1 MAKFYNSLKS
11 MKSCAIGTIMP
22 WTGDLTKIPIGWVK
36 CNGSS
41 LNDFDYPLL
50 FEVIGYT
57 YGGASN
63 GNTFTLPALLSKS
76 IVDFHP
82 SHQNI
87 LGIDMPDNF
96 KDRIGTDTANLASGG
111 TSKID
116 LKVMLTPSNNFS
128 GTFVGNTLNPI
139 SYQDTVTTVPR
150 LLGDHHMGSHSHP
163 SPNETGIP
171 SVAYGSQ
178 WVEACQGNFF
188 TNCAFDC
195 PDDCETVDMYIAEG
209 NGNASLNQSSYV
221 ITNVKSANTLG
232 ALLVGLTPN
241 PFATGQLAPQNTP
254 YKNYLDP
261 SDDTIEV
268 SPNGVGG
275 VRIAYPAG
283 LNHNEVNFVGIHG
296 GHAHNATDYSINQG
310 SVKTPNNISYNTIT
324 SGNLTPVNSSNQGI
338 AQMRVDNIDTPSL
351 SITYIIRAY

>member
-1 MAKFYNSLKS
+1 

-22 WTGDLTKIPIGWVK
+22 WTGDLTKIPFGWVK
-36 CNGSS
+36 CDGSS

-63 GNTFTLPALLSKS
+63 GNTFALPALLSKS

-96 KDRIGTDTANLASGG
+96 KDRIGTTTANLTSGG

-128 GTFVGNTLNPI
+128 GSFTGNTLNPI

-171 SVAYGSQ
+171 SVSKGNQ
-178 WVEACQGNFF
+178 WVESCQDNNPT
-188 TNCAFDC
+188 TNCAVFC
-195 PDDCETVDMYIAEG
+195 YDDCETVSMYLAEG
-209 NGNASLNQSSYV
+209 NGTAGLNASSYV
-221 ITNVKSANTLG
+221 LTNVKTANTLG
-232 ALLVGLTPN
+232 VLIVTPTPN
-241 PFATGQLAPQNTP
+241 EYANGQLAPQNTP

-261 SDDTIEV
+261 SDDTIED
-268 SPNGVGG
+268 SPSGSGG
-275 VRIAYPAG
+275 RIAYPAG
-283 LNHNEVNFVGIHG
+283 LNHNVVNFVGIHG
-296 GHAHNATDYSINQG
+296 GHAHSASDYSINQG
-310 SVKTPNNISYNTIT
+310 SVKTPNNISYNTLT
-324 SGNLTPVNSSNQGI
+324 SGNLTPVNSTNQGI